1 MDKKQLRNTLML
13 MACAFIW
20 GTAFVAQSVGSDYMG
35 PYTFLAS
42 RSWLACAFLLGLMAV
57 LRKMGKTNPA
67 AEPGFWQNKKVLLR
81 GGIFCGVALFAA
93 SAAQQMGIGT
103 TSTAKAGF
111 MTALY
116 VVLVPVAGVF
126 LGSRPG
132 VKLWCC
138 VAASVVG
145 LYLLCLAGRDT
156 LSLTGGEWQLL
167 VCAILFTAQIMLV
180 NHFSPQLD
188 GIQLSFVQFFV
199 VSVLSTIFAF
209 VFEAPS
215 PDQFRAAAV
224 SIAYCGI
231 MSSGVAYTLQIVGQK
246 ELDPTI
252 ASLAMCLES
261 VFSALAGWLILG
273 ETLSATELCGCALM
287 FGAIVV
293 SQLPEKRLKGT
304 AASREL
310 LLSFVHQ
317 KKVAK
322 KSPAVADAADPRL
335 RGCTPLRTPK
345 RRSEGAGAKRKQ
357 YYFSFL
363 TPPPL
368 PPPLSREFPR
378 TPAGM
383 NGSSVGAA
391 YMPPATYRGNPSTGK
406 GAGCRPPSPLSF
418 ATNSQQSVG
427 AGHARPAALLCCPST
442 G

>member
-188 GIQLSFVQFFV
+188 GIQLSFVQFLV

-209 VFEAPS
+209 V
-215 PDQFRAAAV
+215 
-224 SIAYCGI
+224 
-231 MSSGVAYTLQIVGQK
+231 
-246 ELDPTI
+246 
-252 ASLAMCLES
+252 
-261 VFSALAGWLILG
+261 
-273 ETLSATELCGCALM
+273 
-287 FGAIVV
+287 
-293 SQLPEKRLKGT
+293 
-304 AASREL
+304 
-310 LLSFVHQ
+310 
-317 KKVAK
+317 
-322 KSPAVADAADPRL
+322 
-335 RGCTPLRTPK
+335 
-345 RRSEGAGAKRKQ
+345 
-357 YYFSFL
+357 
-363 TPPPL
+363 
-368 PPPLSREFPR
+368 
-378 TPAGM
+378 
-383 NGSSVGAA
+383 
-391 YMPPATYRGNPSTGK
+391 
-406 GAGCRPPSPLSF
+406 
-418 ATNSQQSVG
+418 
-427 AGHARPAALLCCPST
+427 
-442 G
+442 

>member
-132 VKLWCC
+132 VKLWGC

-167 VCAILFTAQIMLV
+167 VCAILFTAQIML
-180 NHFSPQLD
+180 
-188 GIQLSFVQFFV
+188 

-273 ETLSATELCGCALM
+273 EALSATELCGCALM

-293 SQLPEKRLKGT
+293 SQLPEKR
-304 AASREL
+304 
-310 LLSFVHQ
+310 
-317 KKVAK
+317 
-322 KSPAVADAADPRL
+322 
-335 RGCTPLRTPK
+335 
-345 RRSEGAGAKRKQ
+345 
-357 YYFSFL
+357 
-363 TPPPL
+363 
-368 PPPLSREFPR
+368 
-378 TPAGM
+378 
-383 NGSSVGAA
+383 
-391 YMPPATYRGNPSTGK
+391 
-406 GAGCRPPSPLSF
+406 
-418 ATNSQQSVG
+418 
-427 AGHARPAALLCCPST
+427 
-442 G
+442 

>member
-132 VKLWCC
+132 IKLWGC

-180 NHFSPQLD
+180 MGTDEGGLTHPNWQD
-188 GIQLSFVQFFV
+188 NLSWALKLQVEMERQYPGLTRPMSLRPERYNQHATPG
-199 VSVLSTIFAF
+199 SVLVEIGTAG
-209 VFEAPS
+209 
-215 PDQFRAAAV
+215 D
-224 SIAYCGI
+224 
-231 MSSGVAYTLQIVGQK
+231 TLQRAI
-246 ELDPTI
+246 L
-252 ASLAMCLES
+252 ASEAFAHTL
-261 VFSALAGWLILG
+261 VTLIQGLG
-273 ETLSATELCGCALM
+273 
-287 FGAIVV
+287 
-293 SQLPEKRLKGT
+293 
-304 AASREL
+304 
-310 LLSFVHQ
+310 
-317 KKVAK
+317 
-322 KSPAVADAADPRL
+322 L
-335 RGCTPLRTPK
+335 R
-345 RRSEGAGAKRKQ
+345 
-357 YYFSFL
+357 
-363 TPPPL
+363 
-368 PPPLSREFPR
+368 
-378 TPAGM
+378 
-383 NGSSVGAA
+383 
-391 YMPPATYRGNPSTGK
+391 
-406 GAGCRPPSPLSF
+406 
-418 ATNSQQSVG
+418 
-427 AGHARPAALLCCPST
+427 
-442 G
+442 

>member
-1 MDKKQLRNTLML
+1 ML

-67 AEPGFWQNKKVLLR
+67 AEPGFWQNKKCCCAAVF
-81 GGIFCGVALFAA
+81 FCGVALFAA

-126 LGSRPG
+126 LGSRPRRQAVG
-132 VKLWCC
+132 LCRGQRRGAVSALSGRARHAEPDRRR
-138 VAASVVG
+138 VAAFG
-145 LYLLCLAGRDT
+145 LRDPVHGADHAGQPFQPAARRHPVELLC
-156 LSLTGGEWQLL
+156 
-167 VCAILFTAQIMLV
+167 
-180 NHFSPQLD
+180 
-188 GIQLSFVQFFV
+188 SFLWSRF
-199 VSVLSTIFAF
+199 LSTIFAF

-293 SQLPEKRLKGT
+293 SQLPEKR
-304 AASREL
+304 
-310 LLSFVHQ
+310 
-317 KKVAK
+317 
-322 KSPAVADAADPRL
+322 
-335 RGCTPLRTPK
+335 
-345 RRSEGAGAKRKQ
+345 
-357 YYFSFL
+357 
-363 TPPPL
+363 
-368 PPPLSREFPR
+368 
-378 TPAGM
+378 
-383 NGSSVGAA
+383 
-391 YMPPATYRGNPSTGK
+391 
-406 GAGCRPPSPLSF
+406 
-418 ATNSQQSVG
+418 
-427 AGHARPAALLCCPST
+427 
-442 G
+442 